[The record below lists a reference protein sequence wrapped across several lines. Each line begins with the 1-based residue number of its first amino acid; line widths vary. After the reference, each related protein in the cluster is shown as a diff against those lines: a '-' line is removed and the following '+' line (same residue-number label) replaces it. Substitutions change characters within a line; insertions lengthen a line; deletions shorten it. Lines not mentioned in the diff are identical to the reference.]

1 MGTLTLLVKEFL
13 RNCPILNLPLFES
26 FETDALLEVKNYY
39 EPLIQPLE
47 SEGESY
53 SMLHTVAMA
62 HGFYFTEI

>member
-26 FETDALLEVKNYY
+26 FETDALLEVRNYY

-47 SEGESY
+47 SEG
-53 SMLHTVAMA
+53 
-62 HGFYFTEI
+62 